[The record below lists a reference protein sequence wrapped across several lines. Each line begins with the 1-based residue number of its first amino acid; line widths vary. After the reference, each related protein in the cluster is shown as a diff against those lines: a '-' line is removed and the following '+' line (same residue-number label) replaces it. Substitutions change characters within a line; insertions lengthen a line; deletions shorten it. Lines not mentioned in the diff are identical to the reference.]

1 MDIVQATNMISVGID
16 IARWNVIFMV
26 GQPLTTAE
34 YIQSSSRVGR
44 TTHGL
49 VVNIYNSLRNR
60 ELSFYENYVPYH
72 QEFYK
77 FVEPLMA
84 TTFTPVTLEKLI
96 YNLFFCYM
104 GAVKCRK
111 KPSDVSATDVYE
123 LKALLTNRNNAITGN
138 STMVT
143 LIEKEID
150 KIDNYLKIP
159 KKNNN
164 TFVQLL
170 SSRNGDKDL
179 RAKVMSSLRD
189 IESNTYIKYE

>member
-60 ELSFYENYVPYH
+60 ELSFYENYVSYH

-96 YNLFFCYM
+96 YNLYLCYM
-104 GAVKCRK
+104 GAVKCKSR
-111 KPSDVSATDVYE
+111 PSDVCELDVDE
-123 LKALLTNRNNAITGN
+123 LKALLINRNNAITGN
-138 STMVT
+138 PTMVT
-143 LIEKEID
+143 LITKEID
-150 KIDNYLKIP
+150 KIDAYLKIP
-159 KKNNN
+159 LRNNK
-164 TFVQLL
+164 TYVQLL
-170 SSRNGDKDL
+170 SPGGDTDL
-179 RAKVMSSLRD
+179 QAKVMSSLRD